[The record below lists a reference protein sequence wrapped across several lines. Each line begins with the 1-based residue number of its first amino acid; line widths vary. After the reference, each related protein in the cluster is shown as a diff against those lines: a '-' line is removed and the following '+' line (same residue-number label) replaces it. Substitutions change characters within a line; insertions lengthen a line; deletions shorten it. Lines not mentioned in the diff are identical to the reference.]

1 VLAHQPEEDL
11 ALLTDEA
18 EALTLSDHETTLLAD
33 DHQSENELPHQTAV
47 SIEPGPLLDEHIL
60 LRVTQEEAAIGLGLA
75 PLQERLHTWMT
86 IGEDDLLHHA
96 LIPAITHADLLH
108 QSILIA
114 PALPD
119 RVLALL
125 HIILDAILH
134 LLDPTHAM
142 EKTTTTRMVTQVSHP
157 PVPLLPETVHMIVL
171 RLVDLHAATADQLLL
186 GPVQCLHTTEVAL
199 LLHLDRVVVLTA
211 LQETSHLHQ
220 CEVEEASPT
229 VHQLLH
235 DPRASKKDLPRVHEV
250 VDLVVVIMELEGVI
264 SQETFVVAL
273 AEALL

>member
-1 VLAHQPEEDL
+1 MLAHRPEEDL
-11 ALLTDEA
+11 APPMDEA
-18 EALTLSDHETTLLAD
+18 EALTLSDRETTLPAD
-33 DHQSENELPHQTAV
+33 VHQSENELPHRTAV

-60 LRVTQEEAAIGLGLA
+60 LRGTQEEAGIGLGLA
-75 PLQERLHTWMT
+75 PLQERLHTRMT
-86 IGEDDLLHHA
+86 TGEDDRLHHT

-108 QSILIA
+108 QSIPIA

-125 HIILDAILH
+125 HIVLDVVLH

-142 EKTTTTRMVTQVSHP
+142 ERTITTRTVIQFNRP

-171 RLVDLHAATADQLLL
+171 RLVDLHVATADQLLL
-186 GPVQCLHTTEVAL
+186 GPVQCLRTTEVAS
-199 LLHLDRVVVLTA
+199 LLHLDRVVVLMA

-235 DPRASKKDLPRVHEV
+235 DPRASKKDLPRAHEV

-264 SQETFVVAL
+264 SEEAFAVAL
-273 AEALL
+273 AEVLR